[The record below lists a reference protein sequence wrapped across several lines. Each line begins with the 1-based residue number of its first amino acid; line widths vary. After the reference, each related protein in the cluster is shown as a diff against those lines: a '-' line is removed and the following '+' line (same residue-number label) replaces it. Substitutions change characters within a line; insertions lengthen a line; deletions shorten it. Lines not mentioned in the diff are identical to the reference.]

1 MRRYLCISLIIFL
14 LLPSWSWA
22 AQNNQE
28 VSLIDPQVLNDVKGL
43 QLAGKQTVIT
53 NNGKSVKLTGLYRFQ
68 NTGEDVVVLL
78 GLPESLKKLSTGFD
92 TELKPENVKF
102 VAGGSLQKA
111 KTAEKS
117 KTISGKELKGAW
129 MTWEV
134 PAKAK
139 TVVEIRLIYSI
150 DKIPFGS
157 SVQIQYLP
165 AAEPSPSPNLKSVR
179 TVMDLGPFSPA
190 EVTELQ
196 PEGYKLNPA
205 SVVWDSSVNSPDSGT
220 TEGEESYIIR
230 LDNSLRTA
238 YAKYFKGEDKKAL
251 DEAVSLLAARNFK
264 EAAAKLKPLSGK
276 QGFNAEQREYL
287 SFATAAVDLG
297 QKDYPAVI
305 DDLKAVDPDK
315 LQLSEDQTV
324 FKGLYFYYLTQAYKD
339 SGKFDELQ
347 DLADRGRKAGLSSL
361 MQEWLGVTSKR
372 MQNVE
377 NIMEGKSPDTPVYGS
392 DNIDGIT
399 VWVIFLVV
407 LLAAGAGGAWYSRK
421 KKK

>member
-1 MRRYLCISLIIFL
+1 MRRYLYLSLIIFL

-28 VSLIDPQVLNDVKGL
+28 VSLIDLQVLNDVKGL
-43 QLAGKQTVIT
+43 QLSGKQTVIT

-68 NTGEDVVVLL
+68 NTGEDAAVLL
-78 GLPESLKKLSTGFD
+78 GLPESLKKLSAGFD

-117 KTISGKELKGAW
+117 KTISDKELKGAW

-134 PAKAK
+134 PVKAK
-139 TVVEIRLIYSI
+139 SVIEIRLIYSV
-150 DKIPFGS
+150 DEIPFGS

-165 AAEPSPSPNLKSVR
+165 AAEPGPSANLKSVR

-196 PEGYKLNPA
+196 PEGYKLNTT
-205 SVVWDSSVNSPDSGT
+205 SVVWDTNVNSLESEAT
-220 TEGEESYIIR
+220 RGEESYKIT

-238 YAKYFKGEDKKAL
+238 SAKYFKGEDKKAL
-251 DEAVSLLAARNFK
+251 DEAVSLIEARNFK

-276 QGFNAEQREYL
+276 QGFDAEQREYL
-287 SFATAAVDLG
+287 SFLTAAADLG
-297 QKDYPAVI
+297 RKDYPAVI
-305 DDLKAVDPDK
+305 SDLKAVNPDK

-324 FKGLYFYYLTQAYKD
+324 FRGLYFYYLTQAYKD
-339 SGKFDELQ
+339 TGEFDELQ
-347 DLADRGRKAGLSSL
+347 GLADKGQKAGLSEL

-377 NIMEGKSPDTPVYGS
+377 NIMEGKSPNTPVYGS

-399 VWVIFLVV
+399 VWIIFILVV
-407 LLAAGAGGAWYSRK
+407 LAAGAGGAWYSRK